1 MGVPEPSV
9 EVLGGRYA
17 VEYKLGQGG
26 VGGVY
31 LALDTQLNRW
41 VAVKRLHTDTL
52 ESARRAELAMQEA
65 QSLAAL
71 QHPNVVTVHDVLAL
85 QDEVCVVMEF
95 VQGRTLESIAASAP
109 LTFEDFVRVAR
120 QTLDGLGAAHRL
132 GMIHRDIK
140 PANVM
145 VAGVSEGDFQVK
157 ILDFGLA
164 KILSEPS
171 LQTVDHSGSLL
182 GSIHTMAPEQLEH
195 RALDQRTDLY
205 SVGCTLYYALTGRN
219 PFEGDTVAA
228 VITSHLQNRFTPLAP
243 LRPDLPPALC
253 AWVERLF
260 SNAMDARPA
269 SANAA
274 AAELAAPA
282 APVTSAVPAPAP
294 PRGSKPVF
302 VAERP
307 APKPVRSGIPVP
319 VLLGAGIAVLV
330 AGIGGVAF
338 LGGGGG
344 GENRT
349 EAVPTEPAAPAA
361 PAPPATAVADEV
373 SPGDRA
379 RLLSLL
385 GKPVVVRGTIGR
397 YGENKSGTIR
407 FLNFANSV
415 RGDLALVFFVRS
427 DEQEFTPA
435 RLRFLIGRQVTVR
448 GTVSEYNGAPQ
459 IEISSMSQIAE
470 E

>member
-1 MGVPEPSV
+1 MGVPESSV

-17 VEYKLGQGG
+17 VERRLGQGG
-26 VGGVY
+26 VGEVW

-52 ESARRAELAMQEA
+52 ESARRAELALQEA

-71 QHPNVVTVHDVLAL
+71 QHPNVVTVHDVLSST
-85 QDEVCVVMEF
+85 DGVCVVMEF
-95 VQGRTLESIAASAP
+95 VQGNTLDTIAGSAP
-109 LTFEDFVRVAR
+109 LTFKDFLRVAR

-145 VAGVSEGDFQVK
+145 VAGISEGDFQVK

-164 KILSEPS
+164 KVLSEPS

-205 SVGCTLYYALTGRN
+205 SLGCTLYFALTGRN

-243 LRPDLPPALC
+243 LRPDLPVAVC

-260 SNAMDARPA
+260 ANAMDDRPA
-269 SANAA
+269 SAAAA
-274 AAELAAPA
+274 AAELADLTA
-282 APVTSAVPAPAP
+282 APKPVPA
-294 PRGSKPVF
+294 RGSKPVF
-302 VAERP
+302 VDRPP
-307 APKPVRSGIPVP
+307 APKPARSGIPVP
-319 VLLGAGIAVLV
+319 ALVAAGIAVFVALV
-330 AGIGGVAF
+330 GGIAV
-338 LGGGGG
+338 LGGGRG
-344 GENRT
+344 GEANPQ
-349 EAVPTEPAAPAA
+349 ADQAAPAPPLPAAPAA
-361 PAPPATAVADEV
+361 ADV
-373 SPGDRA
+373 SPDDRA
-379 RLLSLL
+379 RLLAHL

-397 YGENKSGTIR
+397 FGENKSATIR
-407 FLNFANSV
+407 FLNFKDSV
-415 RGDLALVFFVRS
+415 RGDLALVFFVRP

-435 RLRFLIGRQVTVR
+435 RLRSLIGRQVTVR